1 MARRPRG
8 RLGRSALRW
17 VGPII
22 GVLLAYA
29 AVGPGAATAATTW
42 SKNLYV
48 NRAFMYQDPYPT
60 ACTAAAAMMML
71 NTIAYRQTGGD
82 GFIWT
87 PTRIKADAG
96 NQRDMLSILA
106 FARAHDTL
114 RAKTHGSDPHGWRNV
129 LNAFGWGQDAMTDP
143 AKRVYDDRAYR
154 TFDSAVK
161 SAVRAIARR
170 SMPVGILGWAGG
182 HAQVMTGYVVTGAD
196 PSVSNDFVVRY
207 VYLSDPLAGNSTV
220 NRRISVA
227 KFRSGPLRT
236 RFQAYREADSP
247 YDDPYTAGT
256 IKSSVVPSRGRS
268 EWYHRWVILR
278 PVAPGGPPVD
288 PTPTPDPT
296 STQDP
301 TPTPEPT
308 PTQEPT
314 SAPDST
320 RAPDP
325 THNADPTPTPEPTPD
340 PTVEPTPDPTVE
352 PTPDP
357 TVEPTPEPAPD
368 AAAAPASEEPAD
380 S

>member
-8 RLGRSALRW
+8 RLGRFTLRW
-17 VGPII
+17 AAPFI

-29 AVGPGAATAATTW
+29 VVAPGAATAATTW
-42 SKNLYV
+42 SRNLYV

-71 NTIAYRQTGGD
+71 NTIAYRETGGD
-82 GFIWT
+82 GFTWT

-106 FARAHDTL
+106 YARSHDTL
-114 RAKTHGSDPHGWRNV
+114 RAKGRGSDPHGWRNV
-129 LNAFGWGQDAMTDP
+129 LNAFGWGEDAMRDP

-154 TFDSAVK
+154 TFDKAVK

-170 SMPVGILGWAGG
+170 SMPVGVLGWAGG

-196 PSVSNDFVVRY
+196 PAVSNDFVVRY

-220 NRRISVA
+220 NRRLSLA

-247 YDDPYTAGT
+247 YDDPWTPGN
-256 IKSSVVPSRGRS
+256 IKSSVVPSRGQS

-278 PVAPGGPPVD
+278 PTTPGGQ
-288 PTPTPDPT
+288 TPDPT
-296 STQDP
+296 RPRIRPHRRSP
-301 TPTPEPT
+301 HRRPIRAGNPIP
-308 PTQEPT
+308 PRRR
-314 SAPDST
+314 T
-320 RAPDP
+320 RPRRLNRRRTRP
-325 THNADPTPTPEPTPD
+325 PQPRSRPTPD
-340 PTVEPTPDPTVE
+340 RAAC
-352 PTPDP
+352 
-357 TVEPTPEPAPD
+357 EPALNRGRTLGTGR
-368 AAAAPASEEPAD
+368 
-380 S
+380 